1 MKPPTRISWLLAIL
15 TLLLLTTSCSQ
26 STEDPLTDGPQPG
39 EPIPG
44 APLVTVHVA
53 EAGTFTQRLSNPYET
68 INLKVTGKL
77 NGTDLRYI
85 RELAGRDI
93 YNKPTAGALK
103 YIDLSEA
110 VIINGGETY
119 LNTNA
124 VEAPNPDINNISNSL
139 PGLFLDCENL
149 ISVKMPNHIRELR
162 GTFVGCS
169 SLTSVSLP
177 EWATNLKFTF
187 CDCEKLSS
195 VKIPDGVTNLSCT
208 FEGCTSLTS
217 IDLPESVSSLN
228 GTFKGCTSLTTIDL
242 PKSVIFLDSTF
253 YGCTSL
259 TSVNIPGDKTSL
271 SRCHLS
277 NTFKD
282 CPNLRTIRLFSP
294 IPPIPLEFPEL
305 SDNVTIYVP
314 KGSYMSYRETGW
326 GDYNLMEFD
335 AVGIDTPVQ
344 TNKAGVPEYYSI
356 EGKLLTSPQRRVSS
370 VREANG
376 TTKKVFIQ
384 RP

>member
-1 MKPPTRISWLLAIL
+1 MKKLTSISWLLAIL
-15 TLLLLTTSCSQ
+15 TLLLLPTSCSQ
-26 STEDPLTDGPQPG
+26 YTEDPLTDGPQPG

-119 LNTNA
+119 LNTNV

-177 EWATNLKFTF
+177 EWATNLSHAF

-195 VKIPDGVTNLSCT
+195 VKIPDGVTNLSST
-208 FEGCTSLTS
+208 FY
-217 IDLPESVSSLN
+217 
-228 GTFKGCTSLTTIDL
+228 GCTSLTTIDL
-242 PKSVIFLDSTF
+242 PESVSSLDCTF

-259 TSVNIPGDKTSL
+259 TSVNMLGDNAL
-271 SRCHLS
+271 YLG

-282 CPNLRTIRLFSP
+282 CPNLRAIRLFSP
-294 IPPIPLEFPEL
+294 IPPIPREFPEL

-326 GDYNLMEFD
+326 GAYNLMEFD
-335 AVGIDTPVQ
+335 AVGIDTPVR

-356 EGKLLTSPQRRVSS
+356 EGKLLTSPQRGVSS
-370 VREANG
+370 VREADG

>member
-1 MKPPTRISWLLAIL
+1 MKKLTSISWLLAIL
-15 TLLLLTTSCSQ
+15 TLLLLPTSCSQ

-124 VEAPNPDINNISNSL
+124 AEAPNPDINNISNSL

-177 EWATNLKFTF
+177 EWATNLSHAF

-195 VKIPDGVTNLSCT
+195 VKIPDGVTNLSST
-208 FEGCTSLTS
+208 FYGCTSLTT
-217 IDLPESVSSLN
+217 IDLPEGVIFLD

-242 PKSVIFLDSTF
+242 PESVSSLDCTF

-259 TSVNIPGDKTSL
+259 TSVNMLGDNAL
-271 SRCHLS
+271 YLG

-294 IPPIPLEFPEL
+294 IPPIPREFPEL

-344 TNKAGVPEYYSI
+344 TNKAGIPEYYSI
-356 EGKLLTSPQRRVSS
+356 EGKLLTSPQRGVSS
-370 VREANG
+370 VREADG

-384 RP
+384 QP

>member
-1 MKPPTRISWLLAIL
+1 MKTPTRISWLPAIL
-15 TLLLLTTSCSQ
+15 TLLLLPTSCSQ

-93 YNKPTAGALK
+93 YSKPTAGALK

-119 LNTNA
+119 LNTN
-124 VEAPNPDINNISNSL
+124 VVKAPNPDINNISNSL

-187 CDCEKLSS
+187 CDCVFRS
-195 VKIPDGVTNLSCT
+195 V
-208 FEGCTSLTS
+208 EQ
-217 IDLPESVSSLN
+217 
-228 GTFKGCTSLTTIDL
+228 
-242 PKSVIFLDSTF
+242 PK
-253 YGCTSL
+253 
-259 TSVNIPGDKTSL
+259 
-271 SRCHLS
+271 
-277 NTFKD
+277 
-282 CPNLRTIRLFSP
+282 TIR
-294 IPPIPLEFPEL
+294 
-305 SDNVTIYVP
+305 N
-314 KGSYMSYRETGW
+314 
-326 GDYNLMEFD
+326 
-335 AVGIDTPVQ
+335 
-344 TNKAGVPEYYSI
+344 
-356 EGKLLTSPQRRVSS
+356 
-370 VREANG
+370 
-376 TTKKVFIQ
+376 IQ
-384 RP
+384 A

>member
-1 MKPPTRISWLLAIL
+1 MKKLTSISWLLAIL
-15 TLLLLTTSCSQ
+15 TLLLLPTSCSQ

-119 LNTNA
+119 LNTNV

-217 IDLPESVSSLN
+217 VNISGSVTDLSN
-228 GTFKGCTSLTTIDL
+228 AFCGCTSLT
-242 PKSVIFLDSTF
+242 SVDISGSATYLNYAFH
-253 YGCTSL
+253 GCTSL
-259 TSVNIPGDKTSL
+259 TSVNMLGDNAL
-271 SRCHLS
+271 YLG

-294 IPPIPLEFPEL
+294 IPPIPREFPEL

-326 GDYNLMEFD
+326 GAYNLMEFD
-335 AVGIDTPVQ
+335 AVGIDTPVR
-344 TNKAGVPEYYSI
+344 TNKAGIPEYYSI

>member
-1 MKPPTRISWLLAIL
+1 MKTLTSISWLLAIL
-15 TLLLLTTSCSQ
+15 TLLLLPTSCSQ

-124 VEAPNPDINNISNSL
+124 AEAPNPDINNISNSL

-162 GTFVGCS
+162 GTFMG
-169 SLTSVSLP
+169 L
-177 EWATNLKFTF
+177 
-187 CDCEKLSS
+187 
-195 VKIPDGVTNLSCT
+195 
-208 FEGCTSLTS
+208 
-217 IDLPESVSSLN
+217 
-228 GTFKGCTSLTTIDL
+228 
-242 PKSVIFLDSTF
+242 
-253 YGCTSL
+253 
-259 TSVNIPGDKTSL
+259 
-271 SRCHLS
+271 
-277 NTFKD
+277 
-282 CPNLRTIRLFSP
+282 
-294 IPPIPLEFPEL
+294 
-305 SDNVTIYVP
+305 
-314 KGSYMSYRETGW
+314 
-326 GDYNLMEFD
+326 
-335 AVGIDTPVQ
+335 
-344 TNKAGVPEYYSI
+344 
-356 EGKLLTSPQRRVSS
+356 
-370 VREANG
+370 
-376 TTKKVFIQ
+376 
-384 RP
+384 

>member
-1 MKPPTRISWLLAIL
+1 MNDTFKGCTS
-15 TLLLLTTSCSQ
+15 LTTIDLPESV
-26 STEDPLTDGPQPG
+26 EFLD
-39 EPIPG
+39 
-44 APLVTVHVA
+44 
-53 EAGTFTQRLSNPYET
+53 GTFKGCTSLTSIDLPESASS
-68 INLKVTGKL
+68 L
-77 NGTDLRYI
+77 NGTF
-85 RELAGRDI
+85 
-93 YNKPTAGALK
+93 K
-103 YIDLSEA
+103 
-110 VIINGGETY
+110 
-119 LNTNA
+119 
-124 VEAPNPDINNISNSL
+124 
-139 PGLFLDCENL
+139 
-149 ISVKMPNHIRELR
+149 
-162 GTFVGCS
+162 
-169 SLTSVSLP
+169 
-177 EWATNLKFTF
+177 
-187 CDCEKLSS
+187 
-195 VKIPDGVTNLSCT
+195 
-208 FEGCTSLTS
+208 GCTSLTS
-217 IDLPESVSSLN
+217 IDLPESVRNLN
-228 GTFKGCTSLTTIDL
+228 DTFKGCTSLTTIDL
-242 PKSVIFLDSTF
+242 PKSVISLDSTF

-294 IPPIPLEFPEL
+294 IPPIPREFPEL